1 MKKLYVF
8 DLDGTLLT
16 GNFRLVDYH
25 LRDLFREQAEDFIHN
40 MGTILEKYEKNNPR
54 YDVETLSSYL
64 KEETGLNF
72 TPRIIEEWNVLV
84 GEADNKEEEHA
95 KELLEYLKQKR
106 SKIKVLTN
114 WFGDSQ
120 EKRLKN
126 AGLKEYID
134 EVIGGEVATKPHK
147 QAYINAAQG
156 FYPEECVFIGNNV
169 DYDYIGPKACGI
181 DAVLYDKNNN
191 HHKNLIK
198 VKKLDEIER
207 MY

>member
-16 GNFRLVDYH
+16 GNFKLVDYH

-40 MGTILEKYEKNNPR
+40 MGPVLEKYEKNNPR
-54 YDVETLSSYL
+54 YEVDTLSSYL

-72 TPRIIEEWNVLV
+72 TPGIIREWNILV

-95 KELLEYLKQKR
+95 RELLEYLKQNRK
-106 SKIKVLTN
+106 KIKVLTN

-120 EKRLKN
+120 EKRLKES
-126 AGLKEYID
+126 GLMEYID
-134 EVIGGEVATKPHK
+134 EVIGGENATKPHK
-147 QAYINAAQG
+147 KAYINAVHG
-156 FYPEECVFIGNNV
+156 YYPEECVFIGNDV
-169 DYDYIGPKACGI
+169 DNDYIGPKACGM
-181 DAVLYDKNNN
+181 DAVLYDKNNI
-191 HHKNLIK
+191 HHKSLIK